1 MASVTGSYA
10 LGILF
15 QDHPGKVFAVRK
27 DSPMI
32 VGSAPQGNFIASD
45 VPAILKYTKNV
56 YFVNNMEIVCMDA
69 DSIHF
74 YNVDQEEIEKEI
86 TTINWDAEAAEKGG
100 YEHFML
106 KELYEQPTAVQDT
119 ISPRI
124 KDGEI
129 VSCTAFG
136 CS

>member
-1 MASVTGSYA
+1 MNQRRIVQEVIAHLLLTAIIMGIALEAITKVMAIVTGSYA

-74 YNVDQEEIEKEI
+74 YNVDQEEIEKEYD
-86 TTINWDAEAAEKGG
+86 NHQLGC
-100 YEHFML
+100 
-106 KELYEQPTAVQDT
+106 
-119 ISPRI
+119 R
-124 KDGEI
+124 
-129 VSCTAFG
+129 SC
-136 CS
+136 

>member
-1 MASVTGSYA
+1 MGDLAFYLGSSR
-10 LGILF
+10 
-15 QDHPGKVFAVRK
+15 QRVFAVRK

-86 TTINWDAEAAEKGG
+86 TTISTGCRKL
-100 YEHFML
+100 L
-106 KELYEQPTAVQDT
+106 KR
-119 ISPRI
+119 RI
-124 KDGEI
+124 
-129 VSCTAFG
+129 
-136 CS
+136 